1 MPVALCTR
9 VEVVRRWRNQGKV
22 EVVGQWGRKGKV
34 SATYTRGS
42 HESSGDTKLPERN
55 NIININVIR
64 LTQYPGNVDQQFG
77 PPVHFSRSP
86 GNHERLFAP
95 LPHLSTF
102 LLLFCLLR
110 SLLAIAHQNLRR
122 EPGQPVAPLSVA
134 PRYTTFTNASL
145 TNQKPLW
152 LNLSVRWRSG

>member
-64 LTQYPGNVDQQFG
+64 LIQYPGNLDQQFG
-77 PPVHFSRSP
+77 PTVHCSRSP
-86 GNHERLFAP
+86 GNHDRLFVP
-95 LPHLSTF
+95 LAHLST
-102 LLLFCLLR
+102 LLLLLCLLR
-110 SLLAIAHQNLRR
+110 CLPNTCTPETHAVGQASQLHPCQLPLAT
-122 EPGQPVAPLSVA
+122 QPSPT
-134 PRYTTFTNASL
+134 PH
-145 TNQKPLW
+145 
-152 LNLSVRWRSG
+152 